1 MCQLLSK
8 IFQLLPKNL
17 SFGIAIESITNVY
30 KKSGSAFFLI
40 FALLVSVLSLAH
52 FLADCALTFVSKFEL
67 QKKYGLG
74 GMSAIAASVPT
85 LLPISFREH
94 SKCID
99 KRKNFVLFL
108 VFALP
113 FPVVVCVAVLRR
125 HQHLKP
131 KSNGSHAFNF
141 LYHPV
146 TPIAYFESIA
156 NAEQEK
162 WLRYLLVFA
171 FRSFIIFRT
180 PSYFAA
186 TNI

>member
-1 MCQLLSK
+1 MCIRK
-8 IFQLLPKNL
+8 VAPH
-17 SFGIAIESITNVY
+17 
-30 KKSGSAFFLI
+30 FFLFLPFLFPYFHWRTSLRI
-40 FALLVSVLSLAH
+40 VLLHLFPNSN
-52 FLADCALTFVSKFEL
+52 CK
-67 QKKYGLG
+67 KKYGLG

-162 WLRYLLVFA
+162 WLRYLLVFV
-171 FRSFIIFRT
+171 FRSFVIFRT
-180 PSYFAA
+180 PSYFAV